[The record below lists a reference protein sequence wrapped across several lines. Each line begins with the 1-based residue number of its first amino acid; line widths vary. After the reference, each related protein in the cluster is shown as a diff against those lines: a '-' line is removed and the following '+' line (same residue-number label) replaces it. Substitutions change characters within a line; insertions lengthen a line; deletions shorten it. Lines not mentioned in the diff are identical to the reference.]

1 MEVLEAKFITNI
13 KPITC
18 KGSERL
24 FITTKARFTVAS
36 INGGLIYT
44 LQNSRGCQ
52 ESINLCVATILRV
65 TQYVDL
71 AARTQLVC
79 QGLIFGNGRPD
90 CLARKKVHNSSIVVS
105 VVRKE
110 C

>member
-24 FITTKARFTVAS
+24 FITSKARFTVAS
-36 INGGLIYT
+36 INGGLIYFAKFPGV
-44 LQNSRGCQ
+44 S
-52 ESINLCVATILRV
+52 ESLNLCVATILRV